1 MTPTMSAAP
10 ERSRFTHAV
19 APAAP
24 AASSWS
30 ANLKL
35 SRGQRAIGTVIKGG
49 PSSEP
54 HLSAL
59 NCGFDVWLRC
69 GTNKG
74 VSAGRHPRSAVKWAD
89 RREHYLAGLET
100 TSLGVWS
107 WVMRV
112 SILDTN
118 FGVWSCS
125 ICRMPGP
132 NSRKAFIPTS
142 LPIVEPKLLNVAEV
156 DRAQNGR

>member
-1 MTPTMSAAP
+1 MTPTMPAVS
-10 ERSRFTHAV
+10 EISRFTHAV
-19 APAAP
+19 ASAAP

-69 GTNKG
+69 APTKTFPPG
-74 VSAGRHPRSAVKWAD
+74 AI
-89 RREHYLAGLET
+89 
-100 TSLGVWS
+100 LGQ
-107 WVMRV
+107 
-112 SILDTN
+112 
-118 FGVWSCS
+118 
-125 ICRMPGP
+125 P
-132 NSRKAFIPTS
+132 
-142 LPIVEPKLLNVAEV
+142 
-156 DRAQNGR
+156 